1 MQSRRQSIY
10 LRKNVHFKIKIIF
23 QNETH
28 ERRNSKDTTKRVFNS
43 AFPCGII
50 AKDRDMR
57 KDTVC
62 K

>member
-10 LRKNVHFKIKIIF
+10 HHKSVHSKIKIIF

-28 ERRNSKDTTKRVFNS
+28 KHRSSKDTTKRVFNS

-50 AKDRDMR
+50 AKNRDMR